1 MSDLLVGMFPGI
13 DTQQG
18 NVLTNDRVLILE
30 IKAKTWNLATGSLLS
45 EGGKRANEIDEK
57 KQRRVEITFQR
68 IALGLDKS
76 HEEQ

>member
-30 IKAKTWNLATGSLLS
+30 IKARTWNLATGSLLS
-45 EGGKRANEIDEK
+45 EGEKRANEIDEK
-57 KQRRVEITFQR
+57 
-68 IALGLDKS
+68 
-76 HEEQ
+76 